1 MNEERIGYSSGWTV
15 EEDPEGGFRWAA
27 HGPGGILH
35 GQAVTRAAAERAAQ
49 EAEQELAAGP
59 GVAGTPRVRLG
70 SPPQSADATARAG
83 GSGPQPAGIEEV
95 LERAVAWARQQ
106 PDIRGLALVGS
117 WARGSARAD
126 SDVDLVVLTSR
137 RDRYLEDDDWTA
149 ALGSAR
155 VLRTETW
162 GPLTERRL
170 LLEDGPEVEV
180 GLAEQAWAATNPVDP
195 GTRRV
200 VTDGLRILH
209 DPDGRLAALA
219 IAASG
224 GQP

>member
-1 MNEERIGYSSGWTV
+1 VENQERVGYSSGWSV
-15 EEDPEGGFRWAA
+15 ERPGPEPAR
-27 HGPGGILH
+27 
-35 GQAVTRAAAERAAQ
+35 VER
-49 EAEQELAAGP
+49 
-59 GVAGTPRVRLG
+59 
-70 SPPQSADATARAG
+70 
-83 GSGPQPAGIEEV
+83 V

-137 RDRYLEDDDWTA
+137 PGRYLADDHWTA
-149 ALGSAR
+149 ALGDAE
-155 VLRTETW
+155 VVHTQAW

-170 LLEDGPEVEV
+170 LVDGDLEVEV
-180 GLAEQAWAATNPVDP
+180 GITEPAWAATDPVDP

-219 IAASG
+219 DAATGPRS
-224 GQP
+224 

>member
-1 MNEERIGYSSGWTV
+1 MPEWCSVSNQERVGYSSGWSV
-15 EEDPEGGFRWAA
+15 EEDADGGFHWSA
-27 HGPGGILH
+27 HGPAGVLRG
-35 GQAVTRAAAERAAQ
+35 RAATRGEAEQAAQ
-49 EAEQELAAGP
+49 EAEGQLATGP
-59 GVAGTPRVRLG
+59 GRPGPE
-70 SPPQSADATARAG
+70 PAR
-83 GSGPQPAGIEEV
+83 IERV
-95 LERAVAWARQQ
+95 LERAVAWARRQ

-137 RDRYLEDDDWTA
+137 PDRYLADDGWTA
-149 ALGSAR
+149 ALGDAR
-155 VLRTETW
+155 VVHTQAW

-170 LLEDGPEVEV
+170 LLEGDLEVEV
-180 GLAEQAWAATNPVDP
+180 GITGPAWAASDPVDP

-219 IAASG
+219 GAAARERG
-224 GQP
+224 